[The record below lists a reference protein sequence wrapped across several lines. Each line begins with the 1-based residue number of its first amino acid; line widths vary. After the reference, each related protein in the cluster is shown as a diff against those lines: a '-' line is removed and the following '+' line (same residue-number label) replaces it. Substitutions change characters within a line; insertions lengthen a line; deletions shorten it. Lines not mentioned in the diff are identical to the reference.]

1 VHADPPNAAG
11 PGDLVQVWQP
21 STENQAAE
29 RVATAEIRATHEDT
43 VTLSLDEYDARK
55 LAGGDY
61 RLLTLP
67 YDPGADR
74 QFASLLRAA
83 DETMVAVTVEA
94 GSDLDG
100 ATVATV
106 EGTVVAVRS
115 DAGVDAI
122 PSAARTL
129 AAGDTLYVV
138 ARPDVARRVD
148 AAAAAAEELPDDSP
162 SQ

>member
-1 VHADPPNAAG
+1 PPNAAG
-11 PGDLVQVWQP
+11 PGDLVQVWRPRTDEQP
-21 STENQAAE
+21 AE

-43 VTLSLDEYDARK
+43 VTLSLDEYDARN

-67 YDPGADR
+67 YEPGADR

-83 DETMVAVTVEA
+83 DETMVVVTVAA
-94 GSDLDG
+94 GSALDG
-100 ATVATV
+100 TAVETV
-106 EGTVVAVRS
+106 EGTVVAVRG

-122 PSAARTL
+122 PSASRVL

-148 AAAAAAEELPDDSP
+148 AAAAVAEESDDESP